1 MMPFLYQFKNEI
13 VYTQFVSNE
22 SSLDLGFIFTVFL
35 TDLAQSSHIIKT
47 HQINEWMTAQSS

>member
-47 HQINEWMTAQSS
+47 HQINE